1 MKTLAFIDTETSDVD
16 EQKGGRLLEVGL
28 VLWSVP
34 HRAVIRSRSWLV
46 KGATENAAQAVNG
59 ISPGLVALGY
69 DLEDVDRQVH
79 STLTS
84 ADAAVAYN
92 VDFDRKWFSR
102 GVQECKPWLCG
113 MDDFDYPRGGGGKK
127 LVEVA
132 LAHGVGVVE
141 AHRALTDCLT
151 MARVFE
157 RVAELMDVGDVVQTG
172 DLADRPSFDA
182 WLAAA
187 ARPRALFEVV
197 GPNDGHKDAA
207 SALGFR
213 WVKDAEGKKWLGMRK
228 RLAIEDA
235 KTMPFPVRRVA

>member
-1 MKTLAFIDTETSDVD
+1 MKTIAFIDCETSGTD
-16 EQKGGRLLEVGL
+16 EAKDRLLEVGL

-46 KGATENAAQAVNG
+46 KGATENAAIEVNG
-59 ISPGLVALGY
+59 ITPELAQLGY
-69 DLEDVDRQVH
+69 EIEDVDKQVH
-79 STLTS
+79 SILVKEAS
-84 ADAAVAYN
+84 AVVAYN

-102 GVQECKPWLCG
+102 AVQECKPWLCG

-132 LAHGVGVVE
+132 LAHGVGVVD

-151 MARVFE
+151 MARLFE
-157 RVAELMDVGDVVQTG
+157 RVAELVGAFERDDNHG
-172 DLADRPSFDA
+172 AHDNAFDA
-182 WLAAA
+182 WLAKA

-197 GPNDGHKDAA
+197 QPNDVKDKAA
-207 SALGFR
+207 ELGFR
-213 WVKDAEGKKWLGMRK
+213 WVKSDDGKKWLGMRK

-235 KTMPFPVRRVA
+235 KTMPFEVRRVA